1 MDRLFYFI
9 ELMCLKYS
17 IDESHGLKHAKG
29 TFLKAEAIL
38 DSLGIIP
45 EDERRVALYSAALHD
60 TCDSKYTDVGK
71 ASTDIREWLLDEG
84 WLSEEAEAVI
94 GIITTMSYSKLKT
107 QLSVEHLP
115 VYPDHGK
122 WQTAY
127 HVARHADLLE
137 AYIVARCF
145 LYNKHIHS
153 DLTDDEHWQAVKN
166 LFDLRVFR
174 YVKDGWITLP
184 GALKMVPYLE
194 DEARRCIEEKSLD
207 W

>member
-29 TFLKAEAIL
+29 AFLKAEALL
-38 DSLGIIP
+38 DSLDILP
-45 EDERRVALYSAALHD
+45 EDQRRVALYSAALHD

-71 ASTDIREWLLDEG
+71 ASADIREWLLDEG
-84 WLSEEAEAVI
+84 WTEGEAEAVI

-107 QLSVEHLP
+107 QVSLDDVP

-145 LYNKHIHS
+145 LYNKHIHTT
-153 DLTDDEHWQAVKN
+153 LTDDEHWEAVKN
-166 LFDLRVFR
+166 LFDVRVFR
-174 YVKDGWITLP
+174 YVKDGWITMP
-184 GALKMVPYLE
+184 AALKMVPYLE
-194 DEARRCIEEKSLD
+194 QEARRCLEEKSLD